1 MNTNLENLFAYIETL
16 GWDVYCDGDGSV
28 ELYQFSPAGEDFG
41 FTVSANNL
49 IEDVKD
55 YAESFDSEE
64 HAAMWYDAGQSGVR
78 GVPSLHELVEDADAI
93 QEMLND
99 LATNLCAYREKEES
113 K

>member
-1 MNTNLENLFAYIETL
+1 MNTNLENLCAYIETL

-41 FTVSANNL
+41 FTVSESNL

>member
-1 MNTNLENLFAYIETL
+1 MNTNSEKLFAYIETL
-16 GWDVYCDGDGSV
+16 GWNVYCGDDGYA
-28 ELYQFSPAGEDFG
+28 ELSKRSGAGEDFL

-64 HAAMWYDAGQSGVR
+64 HAAMWYDAGQRGVR

-93 QEMLND
+93 QEMLED
-99 LATNLCAYREKEES
+99 LAINLCAYREKEET

>member
-64 HAAMWYDAGQSGVR
+64 HAAMWYDAWKRGVR
-78 GVPSLHELVEDADAI
+78 GVPSLHTLVEDADEI

-99 LATNLCAYREKEES
+99 LAMNLCAYREKEES

>member
-1 MNTNLENLFAYIETL
+1 MKANIKNLLAYIESL
-16 GWDVYCDGDGSV
+16 GWNVYRDGDGYV
-28 ELYQFSPAGEDFG
+28 ELSQYSSAGEDFL
-41 FTVSANNL
+41 FTVSESNL

-64 HAAMWYDAGQSGVR
+64 HAAMWYDAKQR
-78 GVPSLHELVEDADAI
+78 GIRCVPSLHELVEDADAI

-99 LATNLCAYREKEES
+99 LATNLCAYREKEET

>member
-1 MNTNLENLFAYIETL
+1 MNTNLENLLAYIETL
-16 GWDVYCDGDGSV
+16 GWDVDCDGDGSV
-28 ELYQFSPAGEDFG
+28 EMYQFSPAGEDFG
-41 FTVSANNL
+41 FTVSENNL

-99 LATNLCAYREKEES
+99 LATNLCAYRTKEETR
-113 K
+113 

>member
-1 MNTNLENLFAYIETL
+1 MNTNLEKLFAYIETL

-28 ELYQFSPAGEDFG
+28 ALYQFSPAGEDFG

-64 HAAMWYDAGQSGVR
+64 HAAMWYDAGQRGVR
-78 GVPSLHELVEDADAI
+78 CVPSLHELVEDADAI

-99 LATNLCAYREKEES
+99 LAMDLCAYREKEET

>member
-1 MNTNLENLFAYIETL
+1 MNTNLENLLTYIETMD
-16 GWDVYCDGDGSV
+16 WNVYCDGDGSV
-28 ELYQFSPAGEDFG
+28 EMYQFSPAGEDFG
-41 FTVSANNL
+41 FTVSENNL

-78 GVPSLHELVEDADAI
+78 GVPSFPELVEDAESI
-93 QEMLND
+93 QEMLNE
-99 LATNLCAYREKEES
+99 LAMDLCAYRENEES

>member
-1 MNTNLENLFAYIETL
+1 MNTNLEKLFAYIETL
-16 GWDVYCDGDGSV
+16 SWDVYCDGDGSV

-41 FTVSANNL
+41 FTVSESNL

-78 GVPSLHELVEDADAI
+78 GVPSFPELVEDAESI
-93 QEMLND
+93 QEMLNE
-99 LATNLCAYREKEES
+99 LAMDLCAYREKEES

>member
-41 FTVSANNL
+41 FTVSESNL

-99 LATNLCAYREKEES
+99 LAINLCAYREKEES

>member
-16 GWDVYCDGDGSV
+16 GWNVYCGDDGYV

-41 FTVSANNL
+41 FTVSESNL

-55 YAESFDSEE
+55 YAESFDSEA

-99 LATNLCAYREKEES
+99 LATNLCAYRTKEETR
-113 K
+113 

>member
-1 MNTNLENLFAYIETL
+1 MNTNLENLLAYIETL
-16 GWDVYCDGDGSV
+16 GWNVYCGDDGYV
-28 ELYQFSPAGEDFG
+28 ELSQCSGAGEDFS
-41 FTVSANNL
+41 FTVSENNL

-64 HAAMWYDAGQSGVR
+64 HAAMWYDAGKRGVR
-78 GVPSLHELVEDADAI
+78 GVPSLHTLVEDADEI

-99 LATNLCAYREKEES
+99 LAMNLCAYREKEET

>member
-1 MNTNLENLFAYIETL
+1 MNTNLENMCAYIETL
-16 GWDVYCDGDGSV
+16 GWDVYCDDDGSV

-41 FTVSANNL
+41 FTVSESNL

-99 LATNLCAYREKEES
+99 LAINLCAYREKEETR
-113 K
+113 

>member
-16 GWDVYCDGDGSV
+16 GWNVYCGDDGYV
-28 ELYQFSPAGEDFG
+28 ELYQRSGAGEDFL

-64 HAAMWYDAGQSGVR
+64 HAAMWYDAGRRGVR
-78 GVPSLHELVEDADAI
+78 CVPSLHELVEDADAI
-93 QEMLND
+93 HEMLED

>member
-16 GWDVYCDGDGSV
+16 GWNVYCGDDGYV
-28 ELYQFSPAGEDFG
+28 ELSQCSGAGEDFL

-64 HAAMWYDAGQSGVR
+64 HAVMWYDAGQRGVR
-78 GVPSLHELVEDADAI
+78 CVPSLHELVEDADAI
-93 QEMLND
+93 QEMLED
-99 LATNLCAYREKEES
+99 LAINLCEYRAKEET

>member
-1 MNTNLENLFAYIETL
+1 MNTNLEHLLAYIETL
-16 GWDVYCDGDGSV
+16 GWDVYCDGDGWV
-28 ELYQFSPAGEDFG
+28 ELSQFSSAGEDFS
-41 FTVSANNL
+41 FTVSENNL
-49 IEDVKD
+49 IEDVKG

-78 GVPSLHELVEDADAI
+78 GVPSLHELVEDADEI

-99 LATNLCAYREKEES
+99 LAMNLCAYREKEET

>member
-1 MNTNLENLFAYIETL
+1 MNTNSEKLFAYIETL
-16 GWDVYCDGDGSV
+16 GWNVYRDGDGYV
-28 ELYQFSPAGEDFG
+28 ELSQYSPAGEDFS
-41 FTVSANNL
+41 FTGSENNL

-55 YAESFDSEE
+55 YAESFDSEA
-64 HAAMWYDAGQSGVR
+64 HAAMWYDAGQRGVH

-99 LATNLCAYREKEES
+99 LAINLCAYRAKEET

>member
-16 GWDVYCDGDGSV
+16 GWNVYRDGDGYV
-28 ELYQFSPAGEDFG
+28 ELSQFSSAGEDFS
-41 FTVSANNL
+41 FTVSENNL
-49 IEDVKD
+49 IENVKD

-64 HAAMWYDAGQSGVR
+64 HAAMWYDAGRHGVR

-93 QEMLND
+93 QEMLED
-99 LATNLCAYREKEES
+99 LAIKLCAYREKEET

>member
-1 MNTNLENLFAYIETL
+1 MNTNLENMCAYIETL

-41 FTVSANNL
+41 FTVSESNL

-64 HAAMWYDAGQSGVR
+64 HAAMWYDAKQR
-78 GVPSLHELVEDADAI
+78 GIRCVPSLHELVEDADAI

-99 LATNLCAYREKEES
+99 LANNLCAYREKEET

>member
-16 GWDVYCDGDGSV
+16 GWNVYCGDDGYV
-28 ELYQFSPAGEDFG
+28 ELYQRSGAGEDFL

-64 HAAMWYDAGQSGVR
+64 HAAMWYDAGQRGVR
-78 GVPSLHELVEDADAI
+78 CVPSLHELVEDADAI

-99 LATNLCAYREKEES
+99 LATNLCAYREKEET

>member
-1 MNTNLENLFAYIETL
+1 MNTNLENLLAYIETL
-16 GWDVYCDGDGSV
+16 DWDVYCDGDGSV
-28 ELYQFSPAGEDFG
+28 ALYQFSPAGEDFG

-99 LATNLCAYREKEES
+99 LAINLCAYREKEET

>member
-16 GWDVYCDGDGSV
+16 GWNVYCGDDGYV
-28 ELYQFSPAGEDFG
+28 ELSQCAEAGEDFF

-78 GVPSLHELVEDADAI
+78 GVPSLHELVEDAESI
-93 QEMLND
+93 QEMLNE
-99 LATNLCAYREKEES
+99 LAMDLCAYREKEET

>member
-16 GWDVYCDGDGSV
+16 GWNVYCGDDGYV
-28 ELYQFSPAGEDFG
+28 ELSQYSSAGEDFL
-41 FTVSANNL
+41 FTVSESNL

-99 LATNLCAYREKEES
+99 LAINLCAYREKEES

>member
-16 GWDVYCDGDGSV
+16 GWNIYRDGDGYV
-28 ELYQFSPAGEDFG
+28 ELSQYSPAGEDFS
-41 FTVSANNL
+41 FTVSESNL

-99 LATNLCAYREKEES
+99 LATNLCAYREKEET

>member
-16 GWDVYCDGDGSV
+16 GWNVYCDGDGWV
-28 ELYQFSPAGEDFG
+28 ELSQFSSAGEDFS
-41 FTVSANNL
+41 FTVSENNL

-78 GVPSLHELVEDADAI
+78 GVPSLHTLVEDADAI
-93 QEMLND
+93 QEMLDD
-99 LATNLCAYREKEES
+99 LAMNLCAYREKEET

>member
-1 MNTNLENLFAYIETL
+1 MNTNLENLCAYIETL

-41 FTVSANNL
+41 FTVSESNL

-64 HAAMWYDAGQSGVR
+64 QAAMWYDAGQSGVR
-78 GVPSLHELVEDADAI
+78 GVPSFPELVEDAESI
-93 QEMLND
+93 QEMLNE
-99 LATNLCAYREKEES
+99 LAMDLCAYREKEES

>member
-16 GWDVYCDGDGSV
+16 GWNVYCGDDGYV
-28 ELYQFSPAGEDFG
+28 ELYQRSGAGEDFF

-93 QEMLND
+93 QEMLDD
-99 LATNLCAYREKEES
+99 LAINLCEYRAKEET

>member
-16 GWDVYCDGDGSV
+16 GWNVYCYGDGWV
-28 ELYQFSPAGEDFG
+28 EMYQFSPAGEDFS

-64 HAAMWYDAGQSGVR
+64 HAAMWYDAGKRGVR
-78 GVPSLHELVEDADAI
+78 GVPSLHTLVEDADEI
-93 QEMLND
+93 QEMLNE
-99 LATNLCAYREKEES
+99 LAMNLCAYREKEES

>member
-1 MNTNLENLFAYIETL
+1 MKANIENLLAYIETL
-16 GWDVYCDGDGSV
+16 GWNAYRDGYGSV
-28 ELYQFSPAGEDFG
+28 DLCQCSPAGEDFS
-41 FTVSANNL
+41 FTVSENNL

-64 HAAMWYDAGQSGVR
+64 HAAMWYDAKQR
-78 GVPSLHELVEDADAI
+78 GVGGVPALHELVEDADAI

-99 LATNLCAYREKEES
+99 LAINLCAYREKEET

>member
-1 MNTNLENLFAYIETL
+1 MKANIKNLLAYIESL
-16 GWDVYCDGDGSV
+16 GWNVYRDGDGYV
-28 ELYQFSPAGEDFG
+28 ELSQYSSAGEDFL

-64 HAAMWYDAGQSGVR
+64 QAAMWYDAKQR
-78 GVPSLHELVEDADAI
+78 GIRCVPSLHELVEDADAI
-93 QEMLND
+93 QEMLED
-99 LATNLCAYREKEES
+99 LAINLCAYREKEES

>member
-1 MNTNLENLFAYIETL
+1 MKANIKNLLAYIESL
-16 GWDVYCDGDGSV
+16 GWNVYRDGDGYV
-28 ELYQFSPAGEDFG
+28 ELSQYSSAGEDFL
-41 FTVSANNL
+41 FTVSESNL

-99 LATNLCAYREKEES
+99 LAINLCAYREKEES

>member
-1 MNTNLENLFAYIETL
+1 MNTNLENLFAYIESL
-16 GWDVYCDGDGSV
+16 GWNVYRDGDGYV
-28 ELYQFSPAGEDFG
+28 ELSQYSSAGEDFL
-41 FTVSANNL
+41 FTVSESNL

-93 QEMLND
+93 QEMLNA
-99 LATNLCAYREKEES
+99 LAMDLCAYREKEET

>member
-1 MNTNLENLFAYIETL
+1 MNTNLENLLAYIETL

-28 ELYQFSPAGEDFG
+28 EMYQFSPAGEDFG
-41 FTVSANNL
+41 FTVSENNL

-99 LATNLCAYREKEES
+99 LAINLCAYREKEES

>member
-1 MNTNLENLFAYIETL
+1 MVMMAMLSCHNVQELEKI
-16 GWDVYCDGDGSV
+16 SV
-28 ELYQFSPAGEDFG
+28 LPFR
-41 FTVSANNL
+41 NNL

-78 GVPSLHELVEDADAI
+78 GVPSLHELVEDAESI
-93 QEMLND
+93 QEMLNELAMD
-99 LATNLCAYREKEES
+99 LFAYREKEET

>member
-1 MNTNLENLFAYIETL
+1 MNTNLEKLFAYIETL
-16 GWDVYCDGDGSV
+16 GWNVYCGDDGWV
-28 ELYQFSPAGEDFG
+28 ELSQFSSAGEDFS
-41 FTVSANNL
+41 FTVSENNL

-64 HAAMWYDAGQSGVR
+64 HAAMWYVAGKRGVR
-78 GVPSLHELVEDADAI
+78 DVPSLHTLVEDADEI

-99 LATNLCAYREKEES
+99 LAMNLCAYREKEES